1 VGFSELFLPV
11 IKVIRRAARLGRRL
25 FLPLVGCSYLPLHD
39 KKSTAFV
46 IPVLGSVLVLSVF
59 TASAAE
65 IQLSSDSEIAT
76 AGFYQLR
83 WQRDG
88 AGAGGDWQLQ
98 ESRQA
103 GLQDYKVIYRGPDLA
118 RVISG
123 KHDGDY
129 FYRVTSADTPGK
141 EASNIVKVTVAHHP
155 LKNAFLFFAVG
166 AAVFLAIL
174 VSIITGNR
182 RHTGR

>member
-1 VGFSELFLPV
+1 V
-11 IKVIRRAARLGRRL
+11 GRRL
-25 FLPLVGCSYLPLHD
+25 FLPLVGYSYLPLRD
-39 KKSTAFV
+39 KKSSIFA
-46 IPVLGSVLVLSVF
+46 IPILLSGF
-59 TASAAE
+59 LLCATTTTASE
-65 IQLSSDSEIAT
+65 IQLSSDSQVAT

-83 WQRDG
+83 WQKGD
-88 AGAGGDWQLQ
+88 GAGGDWQLQ

-129 FYRVTSADTPGK
+129 FYRVASADAPGK
-141 EASNIVKVTVAHHP
+141 EASNVIKVTVAHHP
-155 LKNAFLFFAVG
+155 LKNAFLFFALG

-182 RHTGR
+182 RNTGH

>member
-1 VGFSELFLPV
+1 MPV
-11 IKVIRRAARLGRRL
+11 IKVIRRAARPGRRL
-25 FLPLVGCSYLPLHD
+25 FLPLVGCSYLPLRAN
-39 KKSTAFV
+39 KSTAFV
-46 IPVLGSVLVLSVF
+46 IPVLGLVLVLSVF
-59 TASAAE
+59 STSADE

-83 WQRDG
+83 WQSDG
-88 AGAGGDWQLQ
+88 HDSDWQLQ
-98 ESRQA
+98 ESQQA
-103 GLQDYKVIYRGPDLA
+103 SLQDYRIIYRGPDLA

-129 FYRVTSADTPGK
+129 FYRVVYADAPGK

-174 VSIITGNR
+174 VSIIMGNR
-182 RHTGR
+182 RHTGH